1 MGRHQ
6 RAKGQF
12 VYLEKEQGQLFQ
24 GLLPLGC
31 GRGIMAPAH
40 QLGPVFLQ
48 LCGQLSGIHLPSA
61 GAGQDHNVDTNEL
74 LLS

>member
-1 MGRHQ
+1 
-6 RAKGQF
+6 
-12 VYLEKEQGQLFQ
+12 
-24 GLLPLGC
+24 
-31 GRGIMAPAH
+31 MAPAH